1 MAEVTMYHNPQCSKS
16 RQTLA
21 LLSEQ
26 GVEADV
32 VEYLQTPPDAK
43 TLDELLQKLGL
54 EPREL
59 MRTKEDEYE
68 ALGLA
73 EVVDRVQLIQA
84 MVEHPILIERPI
96 VVKGNQ
102 ARLGRPPEQVLD
114 IL

>member
-1 MAEVTMYHNPQCSKS
+1 MTEVTMYHNPQCSKS

-73 EVVDRVQLIQA
+73 EATDRAQLIQA

-102 ARLGRPPEQVLD
+102 ARIGRPPEQVLD